1 MNLIR
6 PPSWVGSQKGCGKPY
21 QFLAGTNSHKFG
33 LTRTWSPTPCYFILA
48 SYLSTLLI
56 CALVTML
63 SSAYRD
69 TVLVLMMVWR
79 KWVCGHRRIK
89 TSISIPI
96 SSIGKCMASVYV
108 QAILWTFHV
117 DVQLDWK
124 WQLHAN
130 MNLLPTV
137 VIKYEMLT
145 VGISL
150 LYMKCIMHD
159 FAVCY
164 V

>member
-1 MNLIR
+1 
-6 PPSWVGSQKGCGKPY
+6 
-21 QFLAGTNSHKFG
+21 
-33 LTRTWSPTPCYFILA
+33 
-48 SYLSTLLI
+48 
-56 CALVTML
+56 
-63 SSAYRD
+63 
-69 TVLVLMMVWR
+69 
-79 KWVCGHRRIK
+79 
-89 TSISIPI
+89 
-96 SSIGKCMASVYV
+96 MASVYV
-108 QAILWTFHV
+108 QVILWTFHV

-137 VIKYEMLT
+137 VIKYETLT
-145 VGISL
+145 VSISL